1 MSSDLFGGQLFAA
14 VDIGA
19 SSGRVMLG
27 RVDGGAVS
35 LETVHRFPNGVVELD
50 GGLHWDFDSLFA
62 EVLTGLAAA
71 ADTAASNGG
80 RIASIGIDTWAVD
93 YGLVNEAGDL
103 VSVPFSYRDERGR
116 GTVERVHRSLGP
128 ERLYATT
135 GLQFL
140 QFNTLYQLASE
151 PELDGLQALL
161 IPDLIAYLLTGER
174 RTEATNAS
182 TTGLFDA
189 VAGEWATAFLDAL
202 GLSRTVFPPLIQPG
216 DTIGTLLPGIAGRT
230 GLPADTKVVA
240 VGSHDTASAV
250 AAVPAQGGDFA
261 YISSGTWSLVGVE
274 LSHPVLS
281 EASRRANFTNER
293 GVDGTIRYLR
303 NVGGLWL
310 LSECQ
315 RSWAAGG
322 YPQALTALLDA
333 AASLP
338 AGGPT
343 FNADDPAFTAPD
355 NMPERIRAAV
365 RNTGAVL
372 PDRPAAVV
380 RCILD
385 SLAAGYARTLA
396 DAQRLADVSVDVV
409 HIVGGGSQNRLLCQL
424 TADATGKTVIAGPAE
439 ATAFGN
445 VLVQARAA
453 GLLTGSGG
461 PRGAGPG
468 GDLPGGS
475 GHDGGLAGIRAAV
488 AAASG
493 LSVFVPAGRSNSF
506 GGSVAVPG

>member
-1 MSSDLFGGQLFAA
+1 MSTPIHGADGAHSAPGVFAA

-27 RVDGGAVS
+27 RVSPDSGVS
-35 LETVHRFPNGVVELD
+35 LETIHRFPNGVTEID
-50 GGLHWDFDSLFA
+50 GGLRWDFDALFA
-62 EVLTGLAAA
+62 EVLKGLAAA
-71 ADTAASNGG
+71 AETARKNGE
-80 RIASIGIDTWAVD
+80 RIVSIGIDTWAVD
-93 YGLVNEAGDL
+93 YGLVNDAAEL
-103 VSVPFSYRDERGR
+103 TSVPYSYRDGR
-116 GTVERVHRSLGP
+116 SRATVDHVHSVIDP

-140 QFNTLYQLASE
+140 QFNTLYQLAAE
-151 PELDGLQALL
+151 PSLDGLQALL
-161 IPDLIAYLLTGER
+161 IPDLIAFLLTGER

-189 VAGEWATAFLDAL
+189 ARGELAVEFLDDL
-202 GLSRTVFPPLIQPG
+202 NLPRTIFPPLIQPG
-216 DTIGTLLPGIAGRT
+216 ETLGTLLHAIVERT

-250 AAVPAQGGDFA
+250 AAVPADSTDFA

-274 LSHPVLS
+274 LETPVLTQ
-281 EASRRANFTNER
+281 ASRAANFTNER

-315 RSWAAGG
+315 RAWASQGFT
-322 YPQALTALLDA
+322 QSLTALLHSA
-333 AASLP
+333 AALP
-338 AGGPT
+338 AGGPQID
-343 FNADDPAFTAPD
+343 ADDPSFTTPD

-365 RNTGAVL
+365 RDAGAVL
-372 PDRPAAVV
+372 AEQPAAVV
-380 RCILD
+380 RCIMD

-396 DAQRLADVSVDVV
+396 DAERLADRTVKVV

-424 TADATGKTVIAGPAE
+424 TADATGKTVVAGPVE
-439 ATAFGN
+439 ATALGN

-453 GLLTGSGG
+453 GVVT
-461 PRGAGPG
+461 
-468 GDLPGGS
+468 
-475 GHDGGLAGIRAAV
+475 GGLAQLRELVMAGT
-488 AAASG
+488 G
-493 LSVFVPAGRSNSF
+493 LVRYH
-506 GGSVAVPG
+506 